1 MNVLPHALLNGQ
13 ISPAIQPGLPLCSK
27 TLQKSKEPSMKTI
40 LTTLFAVSVSI
51 AAFTVAAQA
60 EKKCPQGKTYNPETK
75 TCEAKRGSKRG
86 SY

>member
-1 MNVLPHALLNGQ
+1 
-13 ISPAIQPGLPLCSK
+13 
-27 TLQKSKEPSMKTI
+27 MKTI